1 MDNAFFVKTL
11 RSHPKSPSIIKGINQ
26 NNFDGMAPDRHPSP
40 PMIIPDLE
48 HQILTLTSIEKAQ
61 VIQLLMGAI
70 GQGSRGICKTSGVMG
85 GDACLAHTRLPVWLF
100 VDLRR
105 QGSSDAELLELY
117 PHLTAA
123 DLVNVWAYATAY
135 PDEIETALQEQDLA
149 MQENT

>member
-1 MDNAFFVKTL
+1 M
-11 RSHPKSPSIIKGINQ
+11 
-26 NNFDGMAPDRHPSP
+26 
-40 PMIIPDLE
+40 
-48 HQILTLTSIEKAQ
+48 
-61 VIQLLMGAI
+61 
-70 GQGSRGICKTSGVMG
+70 
-85 GDACLAHTRLPVWLF
+85 PVWPTPGWLF

-135 PDEIETALQEQDLA
+135 PEEIETALQEQDLA